1 MRKTLAM
8 LLALAMLLV
17 AIPMCASAEDDVVT
31 ITAMWEG
38 TRPQNEFTDET
49 WQYIKDNLGID
60 LQLTQVSENFEQQLA
75 LTLAGGDIPDLIWMT
90 YDTYVSYAADGLF
103 VDLTDL
109 VGNYPDLMA
118 YVDTNGAGDY

>member
-38 TRPQNEFTDET
+38 TRPQNEFADET

-60 LQLTQVSENFEQQLA
+60 LQLTQVS
-75 LTLAGGDIPDLIWMT
+75 
-90 YDTYVSYAADGLF
+90 
-103 VDLTDL
+103 
-109 VGNYPDLMA
+109 
-118 YVDTNGAGDY
+118 